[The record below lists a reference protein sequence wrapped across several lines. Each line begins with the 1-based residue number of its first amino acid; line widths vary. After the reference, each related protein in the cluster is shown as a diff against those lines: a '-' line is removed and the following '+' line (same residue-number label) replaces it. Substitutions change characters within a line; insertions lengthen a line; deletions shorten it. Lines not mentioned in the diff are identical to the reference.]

1 MFCRALHSRPVAVIF
16 LLGGITL
23 PEKSWCVIPQSSE
36 RHGFRHHNEV
46 MNKEGFPSDLS
57 DWADSSH
64 RFSALVFHYREPKR
78 TENPQAGQ
86 LANAIALAKSISNN
100 LPEHQCDFPWF
111 PSALCLTRGT
121 SHDSV
126 CTIMTLATG
135 PTNGTVSAATG
146 PSDASTNGM
155 QCRQHKRLKSLV
167 SHVHASL
174 FRTPH
179 ANRRHCCLFD
189 KQKKK
194 RASSIHDGAY
204 P

>member
-1 MFCRALHSRPVAVIF
+1 
-16 LLGGITL
+16 
-23 PEKSWCVIPQSSE
+23 
-36 RHGFRHHNEV
+36 
-46 MNKEGFPSDLS
+46 MNKEAFPSDRS

-64 RFSALVFHYREPKR
+64 QFSALVFHDREHKR
-78 TENPQAGQ
+78 TDNPQAGQ
-86 LANAIALAKSISNN
+86 LANAIAKSISNN
-100 LPEHQCDFPWF
+100 LPEHRCDIPWF
-111 PSALCLTRGT
+111 QCSLCLAPGTR
-121 SHDSV
+121 HDSV
-126 CTIMTLATG
+126 CTITPLVTG

-155 QCRQHKRLKSLV
+155 QRRQHKRLKSLV

-179 ANRRHCCLFD
+179 TNRRHCCLFD